1 MSEENY
7 KAIMLLHA
15 LGDTIG
21 FKNGEWEFNYF
32 ENDISYKTSLE
43 IVFHFIQLGGITT
56 IDLKDW
62 NISDDTLIHM
72 AVAKTLLEY
81 NKNDKNNDYIDIFK
95 KNLIITLKE
104 MENFDNSDNSDNSDN
119 IKELIKKS
127 KNKFRGVGIT
137 TITSVEKWNDENN
150 KISQSEFRKS
160 GGNGVTMRSLC
171 IGAFF
176 HDNKDLDELIEF
188 SINTGKTTHPN
199 PIGYLGGLSSAYFT
213 HLALNKVD
221 ISEWPF
227 LLMKLVESDKVLKY
241 ISKDSHDEIIGYR
254 QFISLWKKYIQIRF
268 KNNKPIFTKLHS
280 NLIFRI
286 KFFKEFT
293 FDYDEFYSEKNKNDN
308 NYITIGGSG
317 VTSMLMAYDALLDA
331 GDCWEKLIYYSMLH
345 IGDSDTVGAIAGG
358 LFGAMYEFK
367 NVPEHMLKY
376 LEKKE
381 DLIQFAEKLH
391 KKRTKN
397 VL

>member
-1 MSEENY
+1 
-7 KAIMLLHA
+7 
-15 LGDTIG
+15 
-21 FKNGEWEFNYF
+21 
-32 ENDISYKTSLE
+32 
-43 IVFHFIQLGGITT
+43 
-56 IDLKDW
+56 
-62 NISDDTLIHM
+62 M
-72 AVAKTLLEY
+72 AVAKTLIEY
-81 NKNDKNNDYIDIFK
+81 KNDDYIDIFK
-95 KNLIITLKE
+95 KNLIDTLKD
-104 MENFDNSDNSDNSDN
+104 MENFEDENDNQNNETHKSQD
-119 IKELIKKS
+119 IKKIISES

-137 TITSVEKWNDENN
+137 TITSVEKWNEDNEDKEN
-150 KISQSEFRKS
+150 KITQSEFRKS

-176 HDNKDLDELIEF
+176 HKSNDLDQLIEF
-188 SINTGKTTHPN
+188 SIKMGKTTHPN

-293 FDYDEFYSEKNKNDN
+293 FDYDEFYSEKNKSDN

-331 GDCWEKLIYYSMLH
+331 DDCWEKLIYYSMLH

-367 NVPEHMLKY
+367 NVPEHMLKH

-381 DLIQFAEKLH
+381 DLIHFAEKLH
-391 KKRTKN
+391 KKTH
-397 VL
+397 

>member
-43 IVFHFIQLGGITT
+43 IVFHFIQLGGVSM

-62 NISDDTLIHM
+62 NVSDDTLIHM

-81 NKNDKNNDYIDIFK
+81 DISKNNYIDIFK
-95 KNLIITLKE
+95 KNLIDTLKE
-104 MENFDNSDNSDNSDN
+104 MENFDNENSENNED
-119 IKELIKKS
+119 IKDIKDIIKKS

-137 TITSVEKWNDENN
+137 TISSVEKWNDESK
-150 KISQSEFRKS
+150 KITQSEFRKS
-160 GGNGVTMRSLC
+160 GGNGVSMRSLC

-176 HDNKDLDELIEF
+176 NNKKDLHKLIEF
-188 SINTGKTTHPN
+188 SINMGKTTHKN
-199 PIGYLGGLSSAYFT
+199 PIGYLGGLTSAYFT
-213 HLALNKVD
+213 QLALNKVD

-227 LLMKLVESDKVLKY
+227 LLMNLVESEDIIKY
-241 ISKDSHDEIIGYR
+241 ISQDSHDEIIGYR

-293 FDYDEFYSEKNKNDN
+293 FDYDEFYSEKNKSDN

-331 GDCWEKLIYYSMLH
+331 GDNWEKLIYYAMLH
-345 IGDSDTVGAIAGG
+345 IGDSDTIGAIAGG
-358 LFGAMYEFK
+358 LYGAIYGFK

-381 DLIQFAEKLH
+381 DLIQFAEKIH
-391 KKRTKN
+391 KKTH
-397 VL
+397 

>member
-62 NISDDTLIHM
+62 NVSDDTLIHM

-81 NKNDKNNDYIDIFK
+81 KDKDKDNDYIDIFK
-95 KNLIITLKE
+95 QNLIDTLKE
-104 MENFDNSDNSDNSDN
+104 MENYEDENSENKD
-119 IKELIKKS
+119 IKEIINKS

-137 TITSVEKWNDENN
+137 TITSVEKWNDTDKNN
-150 KISQSEFRKS
+150 KITQSEFMRS
-160 GGNGVTMRSLC
+160 GGNGVAMRSLC

-176 HDNKDLDELIEF
+176 NDKKDLDKLIEF
-188 SINTGKTTHPN
+188 SINTGKTTHLN
-199 PIGYLGGLSSAYFT
+199 PIGYLGGLTSAYFT

-221 ISEWPF
+221 IAEWPF
-227 LLMKLVESDKVLKY
+227 LLMNLVESDKILKY
-241 ISKDSHDEIIGYR
+241 ISNDSHDEIIGYR

-268 KNNKPIFTKLHS
+268 KNNKPLFTKLHS

-293 FDYDEFYSEKNKNDN
+293 FDYDEFYSEKNKTDK

-331 GDCWEKLIYYSMLH
+331 GDCWEKLIYYAMLH
-345 IGDSDTVGAIAGG
+345 IGDSDTIGAIAGG
-358 LFGAMYEFK
+358 LYGATYGFK

-376 LEKKE
+376 LEKKDE
-381 DLIQFAEKLH
+381 LIKLSEKLH
-391 KKRTKN
+391 KKTH
-397 VL
+397 

>member
-32 ENDISYKTSLE
+32 EKDISYKTSLE

-72 AVAKTLLEY
+72 AVAKTLIEY
-81 NKNDKNNDYIDIFK
+81 KNNDYIDIFK
-95 KNLIITLKE
+95 KNLIDTLKE
-104 MENFDNSDNSDNSDN
+104 MENFEDENENDKEIQNSEN

-137 TITSVEKWNDENN
+137 TITSVEKWNDNN
-150 KISQSEFRKS
+150 KISHSEFIRS
-160 GGNGVTMRSLC
+160 GVNGVDMRSLC

-176 HDNKDLDELIEF
+176 NDKKDLDKLIEF
-188 SINTGKTTHPN
+188 SINMGKTTHQN
-199 PIGYLGGLSSAYFT
+199 PIGYLGGLTSAYFT

-227 LLMKLVESDKVLKY
+227 LLIKLVESDNILKY

-268 KNNKPIFTKLHS
+268 KNNKPLFTKLHS

-293 FDYDEFYSEKNKNDN
+293 FDYDEFYSEKNKSDN

-345 IGDSDTVGAIAGG
+345 IGDSDTIGAIAGG
-358 LFGAMYEFK
+358 LFGAMYGFK
-367 NVPEHMLKY
+367 NVPEHMLKNI
-376 LEKKE
+376 EKKDE
-381 DLIQFAEKLH
+381 LIKLSEKLH
-391 KKRTKN
+391 KKTH
-397 VL
+397 

>member
-43 IVFHFIQLGGITT
+43 IVFHFIQLGGIST

-62 NISDDTLIHM
+62 NVSDDTLIHM
-72 AVAKTLLEY
+72 AVAKTLIEY
-81 NKNDKNNDYIDIFK
+81 KNDDYIDIFK
-95 KNLIITLKE
+95 KNLIDTLKD
-104 MENFDNSDNSDNSDN
+104 MENFEDENDNQNNETHKSQD
-119 IKELIKKS
+119 IKKIISES

-137 TITSVEKWNDENN
+137 TISSVEKWNENKEN
-150 KISQSEFRKS
+150 KITQSDFRKS
-160 GGNGVTMRSLC
+160 GGNGVSMRSLC

-176 HDNKDLDELIEF
+176 HKSNDLDKLIEF
-188 SINTGKTTHPN
+188 SIKMGKTTHPN

-227 LLMKLVESDKVLKY
+227 LLMNLVESDKVLKY

-268 KNNKPIFTKLHS
+268 KNNKPLFTKLHS

-331 GDCWEKLIYYSMLH
+331 DDCWEKLIYYSMLH

-358 LFGAMYEFK
+358 LFGATYGFK
-367 NVPEHMLKY
+367 NVPEHMLKH

-381 DLIQFAEKLH
+381 DLIQFAEKIH
-391 KKRTKN
+391 KKTH
-397 VL
+397 